1 MFVRDL
7 LPCMYVLEFYLRR
20 TYLQGRTHVLAG
32 TVARTCLEDA
42 VALPLFPQTFA
53 SVPANVC
60 IRSRKRLQPP
70 LQTFATAIAN
80 VCGEKN
86 LFLPCFSAD
95 AESFDI

>member
-7 LPCMYVLEFYLRR
+7 LPCMYVLGFYLRR
-20 TYLQGRTHVLAG
+20 TYLRERLHVLAW
-32 TVARTCLEDA
+32 RMQCN
-42 VALPLFPQTFA
+42 A
-53 SVPANVC
+53 SFPANVC

-86 LFLPCFSAD
+86 LFPPMFFC
-95 AESFDI
+95 

>member
-1 MFVRDL
+1 MFVSL
-7 LPCMYVLEFYLRR
+7 S
-20 TYLQGRTHVLAG
+20 QTHVLAG

-60 IRSRKRLQPP
+60 NRPRKRLQPP

-80 VCGEKN
+80 VCGEN
-86 LFLPCFSAD
+86 LFLPCFSA
-95 AESFDI
+95 EPKVLIFDISSSSLP